1 MTAKN
6 VTGIKKTET
15 GIDGFDSISKGGLP
29 VGRPTLVAGTSG
41 SGKTVLAAQF
51 LAAGIEKGDGGV
63 FITFEETPDDIKK
76 NVLSLG
82 WDLDVY
88 EKEGKWTFVDAS
100 PQSGVETVEVGLYDF
115 GALLARVEHAVNKV
129 GARRVVVDSIGSVFS
144 RFTDSGL
151 VRNELFRMAAALKKL
166 NVTALI
172 TAERTEE
179 YGEIA
184 RFGIEEF
191 VADNVIIVRNV
202 LEGECRRR
210 TMEILKFRGTS
221 HQKGEFPFT
230 IVPGVGIVVLPL
242 TSMELTHR
250 STSARISSGIEELDK
265 MCGGGFF
272 QDSVLLISG
281 ATGCGKTMMSAEF
294 IKAGAKAN
302 ERSIIFAFEE
312 SKSQLARN
320 ASGWGIDFDKTEKDG
335 KLRMFCEYPEVN
347 SLEDHLVIIKNAI
360 EEFKPKRV
368 VVDSLSA
375 LERVS
380 SLKGFR
386 EFVIALTS
394 LLKQHEVAGL
404 LTSTTASLLGGTSVT
419 EAHIST
425 ITDTIILLR
434 YVEVFGEM
442 RRGITVLKM
451 RGSMHEKTIREF
463 TIGPEGMRVKETF
476 SNVSGILSGTPIHRT
491 PDEVKRIDDLFTE

>member
-1 MTAKN
+1 MTAKKILEIEKTK
-6 VTGIKKTET
+6 TGIE
-15 GIDGFDSISKGGLP
+15 GFDSISKGGLP
-29 VGRPTLVAGTSG
+29 LGRPTLVAGTSG

-51 LAAGIEKGDGGV
+51 LAAGIEKDEGGV
-63 FITFEETPDDIKK
+63 FITFEETPEDIKK

-82 WDLDVY
+82 WDVDKF
-88 EKEGKWTFVDAS
+88 EKAGKWAFVDAS
-100 PQSGVETVEVGLYDF
+100 PQMGVETMEIGSYDL

-129 GARRVVVDSIGSVFS
+129 NARRVVVDSIGSIFS
-144 RFTDSGL
+144 RFTDSGR
-151 VRNELFRMAAALKKL
+151 VRNELFRLAAALKVLK
-166 NVTALI
+166 VTALI

-179 YGEIA
+179 FGEIA

-191 VADNVIIVRNV
+191 VADNVIIMRNV
-202 LEGECRRR
+202 LEAECRRR
-210 TMEILKFRGTS
+210 TIEILKFRGTS

-242 TSMELTHR
+242 TGMELKHR
-250 STSARISSGIEELDK
+250 SSNERISSGIIELDK

-294 IKAGAKAN
+294 VNAGAKAN

-320 ASGWGIDFDKTEKDG
+320 ASGWGIDFEQMEKDG
-335 KLRMFCEYPEVN
+335 IVKMLCEYPEVN
-347 SLEDHLVIIKNAI
+347 SLEDHLVIIKKAI
-360 EEFKPKRV
+360 EEFKPNRV

-380 SLKGFR
+380 TLKGFR

-394 LLKQHEVAGL
+394 LLKQKEVAGL
-404 LTSTTASLLGGTSVT
+404 LTSTTVSLLGGTSVT

-451 RGSMHEKTIREF
+451 RGSMHDKTIREF
-463 TIGPEGMRVKETF
+463 TIGPEGMRLKETF
-476 SNVSGILSGTPIHRT
+476 SNVSGILSGTPVHRT
-491 PDEVKRIDDLFTE
+491 PDEAKRIDDLFVE

>member
-1 MTAKN
+1 MAMIEGAEIHKM
-6 VTGIKKTET
+6 ET
-15 GIDGFDSISKGGLP
+15 GIEGFDSISKGGLP
-29 VGRPTLVAGTSG
+29 TGRPTLVTGTSG

-51 LAAGIEKGDGGV
+51 LAAGVAKNQGGV
-63 FITFEETPDDIKK
+63 FVTFEETPTDIKK
-76 NVLSLG
+76 NVRSLG
-82 WDLDVY
+82 WDVAQF
-88 EKEGKWTFVDAS
+88 EKNAMWAFVDAS
-100 PQSGVETVEVGLYDF
+100 PEMGAETLEVGSYDF
-115 GALLARVEHAVNKV
+115 GALLARIEHAVNKV
-129 GARRVVVDSIGSVFS
+129 NAKRVVIDSIGSVFS
-144 RFTDSGL
+144 RFTDSGR
-151 VRNELFRMAAALKKL
+151 VRSELFRLAAALKEFK
-166 NVTALI
+166 VTAII
-172 TAERTEE
+172 TAERNEE

-191 VADNVIIVRNV
+191 VADNVVIMRNV
-202 LEGECRRR
+202 LDAECRRR
-210 TMEILKFRGTS
+210 TIEILKFRGTS

-230 IVPGVGIVVLPL
+230 IVPSRGIIVLPL
-242 TSMELTHR
+242 TSMELKHSS
-250 STSARISSGIEELDK
+250 STERISSGIAELDQ

-272 QDSVLLISG
+272 QDSILLVSG

-294 IKAGAKAN
+294 IAAGIKN
-302 ERSIIFAFEE
+302 DERCIIFAFEE

-320 ASGWGIDFDKTEKDG
+320 ASGWGIDFEQMEKDG
-335 KLRMFCEYPEVN
+335 KLMMLCEYPEVN
-347 SLEDHLVIIKNAI
+347 SLEDHLVTIKNAI

-380 SLKGFR
+380 TTKGFR

-394 LLKQHEVAGL
+394 LLKKEEVAGL

-463 TIGPEGMRVKETF
+463 QIGSEGMSIKDTF
-476 SNVSGILSGTPIHRT
+476 SNVSGILSGVPIHKT
-491 PDEVKRIDDLFTE
+491 SDELSRIGDLFKE